1 MKSALNKY
9 MNTSFRNGNRKSGM
23 GMLYD
28 KYDDEEREWS
38 GRDGGVK
45 VRLPSDKVAPESLN
59 GEVIIV
65 QKGKKK
71 DG

>member
-1 MKSALNKY
+1 MKKALNGF
-9 MNTSFRNGNRKSGM
+9 MNTSFRNGNRKAGM

-38 GRDGGVK
+38 GKGRVM
-45 VRLPSDKVAPESLN
+45 VRLPMDKVAPEALN
-59 GEVIIV
+59 GECIIV

>member
-1 MKSALNKY
+1 MKKALNGF
-9 MNTSFRNGNRKSGM
+9 MNSSFRNGNRKAGM

-38 GRDGGVK
+38 GKGCVM

>member
-1 MKSALNKY
+1 MKQNLNRY
-9 MNTSFRNGNRKSGM
+9 MNTSFRNGNRKAGM

-28 KYDDEEREWS
+28 DYGDEEREWS
-38 GRDGGVK
+38 GRDGGVM
-45 VRLPSDKVAPESLN
+45 VRLPMDKVAPESLN

>member
-1 MKSALNKY
+1 MKSQLNKY
-9 MNTSFRNGNRKSGM
+9 MNTSFRNGNRKAGM

-28 KYDDEEREWS
+28 DYSEEEREWS
-38 GRDGGVK
+38 GKGCVM